1 MPSFI
6 HVVGQDH
13 NLSVF
18 GVNMVG
24 LDARNAH
31 RFLISVVYLFLIFVV
46 AALIRWVVAHLP
58 KRFNPLP
65 AFWIRQI
72 INMIVALSAI
82 LGLLSIWFDNPTRLA
97 TGLGFASAGLA
108 FALQKFVTSI
118 AGYYVI
124 LATKNFTVGD
134 RITMGGVRGDVIALN
149 FIQTTI
155 MEMGQPPAVQGADPG
170 MWVESRQFT
179 GRIVSVSN
187 SMIFDSPVYNYTRD
201 FQFIWEEI
209 HLPVTY
215 TADHAEAER
224 IMLEVA
230 TSNTVKI
237 EEIAQ
242 PELDMLYTK
251 FAINPADLKP
261 RVFFRMTDNWVEL
274 TVRFVCRDHGIR
286 DLKDRMFR
294 QLLAGFAKANIG
306 IASSTYDIVG
316 LPPIKVQMVA
326 ESRAARPDP
335 NPGTKP
341 GA

>member
-6 HVVGQDH
+6 HIVGADR
-13 NLSVF
+13 NLNVF
-18 GVNMVG
+18 GINMVG
-24 LDARNAH
+24 LDAKNLH
-31 RFLISVVYLFLIFVV
+31 RFLISIIYLVAVFVL
-46 AALIRWVVAHLP
+46 ASIIRWIVAHLP

-65 AFWIRQI
+65 AFWMRQI
-72 INMIVALSAI
+72 VNMAVAFAVI
-82 LGLLSIWFDNPTRLA
+82 LGILSIWFDNPTRLA
-97 TGLGFASAGLA
+97 TGLGLASAGLA

-124 LATKNFTVGD
+124 LSTNNFTVGD

-155 MEMGQPPAVQGADPG
+155 MEMGQPPSNDSAASGT
-170 MWVESRQFT
+170 WVESRQFT

-187 SMIFDSPVYNYTRD
+187 SMIFDDPVYNYTRD
-201 FQFIWEEI
+201 FHFIWEEI
-209 HLPVTY
+209 HLPIAY

-230 TSNTVKI
+230 RNNTTKI
-237 EEIAQ
+237 EDIAQ

-251 FAINPADLKP
+251 FAITPADLNP

-274 TVRFVCRDHGIR
+274 TVRFIAKDHGIR

-294 QLLAGFAKANIG
+294 QLIAGFVTAGIG
-306 IASSTYDIVG
+306 IASGTYDIVG
-316 LPPIKVQMVA
+316 FPPVKVQLVS
-326 ESRAARPDP
+326 EPP
-335 NPGTKP
+335 HQTLEK
-341 GA
+341 